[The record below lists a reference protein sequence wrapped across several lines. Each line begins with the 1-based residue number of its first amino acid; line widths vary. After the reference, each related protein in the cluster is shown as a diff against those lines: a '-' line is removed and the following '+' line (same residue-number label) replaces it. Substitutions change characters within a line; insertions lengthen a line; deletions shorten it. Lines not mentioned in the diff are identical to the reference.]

1 MKRIA
6 FLTKNRILW
15 QKIRLLSNGWAEVD
29 LIDEIEDANGYDQ
42 VLVDLD
48 TKNCQADDVVTVSYL
63 KDVCDIKMPCSF
75 EKIKATLLEKS
86 DNTSRLRYNESTK
99 SVFLDGKEIF
109 LTEHELRLFLAL
121 LGGKGG
127 YVSREKLLKDVWNG
141 EKDLRILNVYI
152 HYLRNKL
159 ETGGEKIILA
169 SRGEGYKIA
178 ERYLG

>member
-15 QKIRLLSNGWAEVD
+15 QKIRLLAKEWGEVD
-29 LIDEIEDANGYDQ
+29 LIDGIEDASGYDQ
-42 VLVDLD
+42 ILVDLD
-48 TKNCQADDVVTVSYL
+48 TKNCQVDNAITVSYV
-63 KDVCDIKMPCSF
+63 KDGCDIKMPCSF
-75 EKIKATLLEKS
+75 EKIKTTLLGKS
-86 DNTSRLRYNESTK
+86 DNVARLRYNEGTK
-99 SVFLDGKEIF
+99 SVFLDGKEIV

-121 LGGKGG
+121 LGGQGG
-127 YVSREKLLKDVWNG
+127 YVSREKQLNEVWKG
-141 EKDLRILNVYI
+141 EKDVRILNVYV